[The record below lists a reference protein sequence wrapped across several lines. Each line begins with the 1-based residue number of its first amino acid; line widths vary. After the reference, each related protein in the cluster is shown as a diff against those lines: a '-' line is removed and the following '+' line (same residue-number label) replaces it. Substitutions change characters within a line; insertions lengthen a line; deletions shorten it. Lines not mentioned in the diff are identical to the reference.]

1 MKYNGGNVMK
11 KLLFILL
18 FAFLGSTVTVYAAGV
33 QLMQKEELKPLIGS
47 ENVVVLDVRT
57 GRDWSS
63 SEFKIQG
70 AVRAPSSKFGEWKDN
85 FAKDKTLVLYC
96 A

>member
-1 MKYNGGNVMK
+1 MKR
-11 KLLFILL
+11 ILL
-18 FAFLGSTVTVYAAGV
+18 LLSIFLFVGTSQLFAADVPTMSKDELKSHLGSD
-33 QLMQKEELKPLIGS
+33 K
-47 ENVVVLDVRT
+47 VVILDVRT

-70 AVRAPSSKFGEWKDN
+70 AVRAAGGDIATWSKEYPKDQ
-85 FAKDKTLVLYC
+85 TLVLYC

>member
-1 MKYNGGNVMK
+1 MK
-11 KLLFILL
+11 KLILFLSFLL
-18 FAFLGSTVTVYAAGV
+18 ATAWHPAFASDVPT
-33 QLMQKEELKPLIGS
+33 MSKEELKAQL
-47 ENVVVLDVRT
+47 NTAKLVVLDVRS

-70 AVRAPSSKFGEWKDN
+70 AVRAPGSDLATWSKNYQKDQ
-85 FAKDKTLVLYC
+85 TLVLYC